1 MDEQAVLRSPQVVAK
16 QLDISPA
23 TLRRWSDEFKEFLSE
38 DAVGTGDRSHRRYN
52 DYDMVR
58 LRVVR
63 DLMND
68 GRTYDQV
75 RDYLTTN
82 GVVSLERD
90 ATPIETD
97 AQSPDGFDQAPD
109 SFDYEASFVAPA
121 HGSFDDDDDLTGA
134 AMVAAGNG
142 AESAVAFLTNTLTT
156 LSDSQKSIL
165 NSQAANREL
174 LGVLLQDNF
183 NLKEENNRLRE
194 RILQVEREVSQS
206 RQDEEWRRE
215 ALRKE
220 LDAKISAVSQ
230 IATDAAQNAAA
241 ASAIEIPEIKTI
253 ETNAGCLGSLL
264 GLKNQQIVMVPR
276 RRKGATPAQP
286 ASPAAQ
292 PPAVNHPKPMFPPE

>member
-23 TLRRWSDEFKEFLSE
+23 TLRRWTDEFKDFLSE
-38 DAVGTGDRSHRRYN
+38 DAGGMGERSQRRYH
-52 DYDMVR
+52 DADLSR
-58 LRVVR
+58 LRLVR
-63 DLMND
+63 ELMND
-68 GRTYDQV
+68 GHTYEQV
-75 RDYLTTN
+75 REHLSKN
-82 GVVSLERD
+82 GAVPLEPD
-90 ATPIETD
+90 DIMTD
-97 AQSPDGFDQAPD
+97 AEHQAAEALNGA
-109 SFDYEASFVAPA
+109 DYAAPPEDA
-121 HGSFDDDDDLTGA
+121 DDDGDDLDGA
-134 AMVAAGNG
+134 ALVAAGNG
-142 AESAVAFLTNTLTT
+142 AESAVAFLTNTLST

-194 RILQVEREVSQS
+194 RILQVEREVSQG

-215 ALRKE
+215 ALRHE
-220 LDAKISAVSQ
+220 LESKITAVNQVASEAAK
-230 IATDAAQNAAA
+230 NAAA

-264 GLKNQQIVMVPR
+264 GLKNQQVVMVPG
-276 RRKGATPAQP
+276 RRKADTAVAAPPAP
-286 ASPAAQ
+286 SSPAPPGAQ